1 MFDDQLIVADTGNH
15 RIVFTPFKKQY
26 MFSFPLL
33 LTIYAGFTHAFEA
46 DYLLAV
52 SNIVSQRN
60 NIKLSL
66 KDGIFWGLGHVST
79 IFFIGILMIIFKAGI
94 SEQYFH
100 YFEAIVGF
108 MLIALAIYRL
118 VKFFLNKKIVIHAH
132 PHSHSGEQHKHL
144 HVHIGNELKHQHTHS
159 LAYGVGLVHGLAGSG
174 ALIVIVMSQMKGPV
188 DGLTYLIIFGLGCI
202 AGMMLASGLFSIPFS
217 KKIMQAQTLQTIL
230 ILVSSLLCLLYG
242 SKVIYENLIV

>member
-1 MFDDQLIVADTGNH
+1 MFT
-15 RIVFTPFKKQY
+15 
-26 MFSFPLL
+26 FPLL

-46 DYLLAV
+46 DHLLAV

-60 NIKLSL
+60 NMKQSL
-66 KDGIFWGLGHVST
+66 KDGIFWGLGHTST
-79 IFFIGILMIIFKAGI
+79 IFFIGILMILFKAGI
-94 SEQYFH
+94 SQQYFH
-100 YFEAIVGF
+100 YFEAIVGV

-118 VKFFLNKKIVIHAH
+118 VKFFRNKKIVIHAH

-144 HVHIGNELKHQHTHS
+144 HIHIGNELKHQHTHS

-188 DGLTYLIIFGLGCI
+188 DGLTYLFIFGLGCM
-202 AGMMLASGLFSIPFS
+202 AGMMLASGLFGIPFS
-217 KKIMQAQTLQTIL
+217 KKIMQAQTLQTFL

-242 SKVIYENLIV
+242 SKVIYENLVF